1 MTQAEL
7 FEEFVKNVCPYCKYP
22 CDTHDKGITI
32 IQDPYSYGAKCVD
45 YKKDESKIEGYKV
58 PLTRTAKVQR
68 CVMPKLFGKE

>member
-7 FEEFVKNVCPYCKYP
+7 FQEFIKNVCPYCKGT
-22 CDTHDKGITI
+22 CERGITP

-45 YKKDESKIEGYKV
+45 YVKDESKIEGYKK
-58 PLTRTAKVQR
+58 PLTRTAKLQR

>member
-22 CDTHDKGITI
+22 CNTHDKGITI

-45 YKKDESKIEGYKV
+45 YKKDESKIEGYKR
-58 PLTRTAKVQR
+58 PEERTATQKKPL
-68 CVMPKLFGKE
+68 MKLNI